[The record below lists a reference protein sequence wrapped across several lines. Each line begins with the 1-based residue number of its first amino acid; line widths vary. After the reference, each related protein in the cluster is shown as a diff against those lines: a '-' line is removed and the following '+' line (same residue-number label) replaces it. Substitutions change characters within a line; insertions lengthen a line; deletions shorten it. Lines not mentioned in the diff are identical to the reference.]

1 MSASYLSVLNKLQ
14 STEHARTYVCTCRI
28 PEHVKQQNATS
39 LAQRKSSQ
47 CVAVD
52 SSKPGERSQGVSI
65 DMAPARR
72 GIAEK
77 REKHRSNWHTG
88 SVWCKP
94 CRFGRTFFG
103 TPVVVREQIIFSKR
117 SLQEQS
123 CYTHFIPTSEIGWR
137 RSSSTCQQ
145 GDSCAS

>member
-103 TPVVVREQIIFSKR
+103 TPVVRAMNFQQKIFTGTELLHTLHPHIRDRLEKI
-117 SLQEQS
+117 Q
-123 CYTHFIPTSEIGWR
+123 
-137 RSSSTCQQ
+137 
-145 GDSCAS
+145 